1 MRAGTDQSEPGQ
13 PTARN
18 RIAVRIDVRAFYL
31 DQVQA
36 NLVHGMAGVPC
47 LADGPQLPGQRK
59 VGVVVGVAHPE
70 EPGLGATGGDG
81 TPPATQKPRPPS
93 APPPP
98 ASAPTGGGVVCRG
111 GGGA

>member
-36 NLVHGMAGVPC
+36 DLVHGMAGVPC

-59 VGVVVGVAHPE
+59 VGVVVGIAHPE
-70 EPGLGATGGDG
+70 GPDLGTTGGNRASPE
-81 TPPATQKPRPPS
+81 TKKPGRPS
-93 APPPP
+93 GPPPP
-98 ASAPTGGGVVCRG
+98 ASPHLGRG
-111 GGGA
+111 LAYP